1 MKTMKR
7 FFFNLLASSFVAI
20 YLLGVAEA
28 QAQQTE
34 VNAFENRLIST
45 YTVNELGNT
54 YVEHTFSIKNLTPT
68 YYITKHGL
76 KTNSPNIANIRVFD
90 QQGSNL
96 DAEVTKVENQTNIG
110 ITFPD
115 KLVGEGKVRTF
126 TISYNNPDLAQ
137 VNGSVLEIAIP
148 KQADSNQYQQA
159 EVVLNTPLRF
169 GNATR
174 VTPASNFTQK
184 LTDKGIQMTFSEL
197 KNQGVSA
204 LFGISQVFDLN
215 FTYFL
220 ENNDSQPILL
230 QTALPPDTSFQR
242 MHYHSID
249 PLPTEMEIDQD
260 GNWIATFYMPG
271 NTAQTVK
278 VQAQALLT
286 LDKNHDIPVY
296 YPQNFH
302 LSRQPFWEIDH
313 KNLQQ
318 IAEENKTPQA
328 IYNYVTT
335 TLEYQTIDSLED
347 FERKGAA
354 QIIGQPTTAACQEFS
369 DLFVTLARINN
380 IPARVVTGYAYTQNN
395 SLRPLSLV
403 EDVLHAWPEYWD
415 ETNQVWQPTDP
426 TWGNTTGGVDY
437 FNQFDLNHIVLAING
452 QSSTLPYPA
461 GSYKTEQ
468 QQTEKTLEVLFGK
481 NFPSQNPELT
491 ANLTK
496 NENNWLRMPGF
507 YQLTLINNSG
517 AAWYKLTFDISSN
530 KSGVRVFGDTSIPAI
545 LPFQTIS
552 IPIFVY
558 NTQQAL
564 PEKDTLVL
572 NVSMNGG
579 SILQKDFT
587 VTNAPNFIQNFAHPY
602 IPFFLGGTAIILAL
616 GTGSVLVF
624 RRKK

>member
-1 MKTMKR
+1 MKKL
-7 FFFNLLASSFVAI
+7 FFSLLASLLVPI
-20 YLLGVAEA
+20 YLLVATETR
-28 QAQQTE
+28 AQQTE
-34 VNAFENRLIST
+34 INAFENKLIST

-76 KTNSPNIANIRVFD
+76 KTSSPNITNIRVFD
-90 QQGSNL
+90 QQGNNFN
-96 DAEVTKVENQTNIG
+96 AEITKVENQTNIG

-137 VNGSVLEIAIP
+137 VNGNVLEIAIP

-204 LFGISQVFDLN
+204 LFGIDQIFDLN

-286 LDKNHDIPVY
+286 LNKNPDIPVS
-296 YPQNFH
+296 YPQSFH
-302 LSRQPFWEIDH
+302 LSRQPFWEIDN

-369 DLFVTLARINN
+369 DLFVTIARINN

-403 EDVLHAWPEYWD
+403 EDILHAWPEYWD

-481 NFPSQNPELT
+481 NFPSQKPELT
-491 ANLTK
+491 ADLTK
-496 NENNWLRMPGF
+496 SENNWLKMPGF
-507 YQLTLINNSG
+507 YQLTLVNNSG
-517 AAWYKLTFDISSN
+517 AAWYKLTFDLSSN

-564 PEKDTLVL
+564 PEKDNLVL